1 MELTEGLTTVLIS
14 HRFSSVRRA
23 DHIVVIEEGRVV
35 EQGSHSELTASDTR
49 YRRLF
54 ELQARR
60 FREGLGAD
68 DDADAAVMEGA

>member
-1 MELTEGLTTVLIS
+1 ATSVLIS

-23 DHIVVIEEGRVV
+23 DTVVVIDQGKVIER
-35 EQGSHSELTASDTR
+35 GSHDELMSSDTN

-60 FREGLGAD
+60 FREGLD
-68 DDADAAVMEGA
+68 VEGDEDELVVTP